1 MCTMVCIQQLRY
13 FRELPRPCSNTVIL
27 HLQVPA
33 IRFQP
38 TKLCCPTGE
47 PHQVVTGDI
56 GGLVKSSAD
65 AAIIFL
71 DLEDRD
77 PWLKAWGAR
86 RDPAIARCDS
96 RHHQRRSS
104 QVKPCCRESI
114 FAFQSIYTVGR
125 MDSSRNGFKMEI
137 ELRKEGF
144 EACARTFPVCTTLV
158 VAESPVGLGCQA
170 RVSKV
175 DIQNKLHKHPPFC

>member
-1 MCTMVCIQQLRY
+1 MVCIQQLRY

-104 QVKPCCRESI
+104 QVKSCCRRVI
-114 FAFQSIYTVGR
+114 AFQSYTGENGC
-125 MDSSRNGFKMEI
+125 SRNGFKME

-144 EACARTFPVCTTLV
+144 EACAEPSRLHNVSS
-158 VAESPVGLGCQA
+158 AESPVGLGCQA
-170 RVSKV
+170 R
-175 DIQNKLHKHPPFC
+175 DQKLNPKQASKHPPFC